1 MERVFWINDFVGI
14 ILIILGIIVGI
25 LLSKKPKQ
33 CFRIDI
39 LLMVTCVFNILA
51 LIFSVFIIP
60 SKYKIEN
67 QKYEDIIIEMKS
79 SFPEKIK
86 YKDGYY
92 YFNDVIFEKISDHL
106 KSLDNI

>member
-39 LLMVTCVFNILA
+39 FLMITCAFNILA
-51 LIFSVFIIP
+51 LFFSVFIIP

-92 YFNDVIFEKISDHL
+92 YFNDVIFEKTLDQL
-106 KSLDNI
+106 KSLDNT